1 MSEKPKVIIV
11 KKRKK
16 KKVKKRKK
24 TKQPM
29 LSQKV
34 SQNVKII
41 INDRPVRRRKP
52 TTLAVRGFNT
62 PRVNYQ
68 PPTIIQ
74 KGLDAETA
82 INGFRNIFGTRIRAL
97 ESGLNG
103 VNGNMTSLTSQI
115 QHLAPPPLVA
125 TPIIPSPQ
133 LDGLSNA
140 DYQNILDQRM
150 AERVKRQQDESN
162 RVAEKDFY
170 NSPAGEQGYE
180 FIPEEFIPFNKS
192 TNKSTPVKEDALP
205 EEEVVLKKPRK
216 KRTPEE
222 RADYDKRQ
230 IEQKQI
236 KQQVR
241 GMKQLEFSEKDIKDA
256 DNESLVSMIIQ
267 LDGNDSL
274 FDNMNGIQRGK
285 VLQARNYVRQLVRDK
300 RKQRKQ
306 FQQTSI
312 EESNIAKSSFQNL

>member
-24 TKQPM
+24 TKQPI

-52 TTLAVRGFNT
+52 STFAVRGFNT
-62 PRVNYQ
+62 PRLNYQ

-82 INGFRNIFGTRIRAL
+82 INGFTNIFGTRIKAL

-103 VNGNMTSLTSQI
+103 INGNITNLTSQM

-125 TPIIPSPQ
+125 PPVIPSSQ
-133 LDGLSNA
+133 YDGLSNA

-150 AERVKRQQDESN
+150 AERVKRQQDETN
-162 RVAEKDFY
+162 RLAEKDFY

-180 FIPEEFIPFNKS
+180 YIPEEFIPFA
-192 TNKSTPVKEDALP
+192 KSTPLQDVKEDALP
-205 EEEVVLKKPRK
+205 EAEVVIKKPRK

-222 RADYDKRQ
+222 RAEYDKRQ
-230 IEQKQI
+230 IEQKQ
-236 KQQVR
+236 KRSQVR

-256 DNESLVSMIIQ
+256 DNETLVSMIIM

-285 VLQARNYVRQLVRDK
+285 ILLARNYVRQLVRDK
-300 RKQRKQ
+300 RKERRQ
-306 FQQTSI
+306 FQKTAI
-312 EESNIAKSSFQNL
+312 DESNIAKTSFQNL